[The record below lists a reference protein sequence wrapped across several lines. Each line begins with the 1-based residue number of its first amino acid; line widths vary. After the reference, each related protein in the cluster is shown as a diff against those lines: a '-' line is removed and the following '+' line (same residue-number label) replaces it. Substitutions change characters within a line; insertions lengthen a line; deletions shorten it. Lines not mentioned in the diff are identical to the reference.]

1 MLSEMTTFVWNNGRP
16 ESMRSYNDDLI
27 MAASIAC
34 WVRDTAL
41 IENKKSVEY
50 NKAFINT
57 MTSNHTVLNTTIRGM
72 PGHTI
77 NSGIA
82 DAAREQKKNME
93 QFPWLFK
100 G

>member
-1 MLSEMTTFVWNNGRP
+1 MLSEMRTFIWNNGRP

-41 IENKKSVEY
+41 MENKKSVEY
-50 NKAFINT
+50 NKAVIDSIV
-57 MTSNHTVLNTTIRGM
+57 SNKTVLNTTIHAMHGQM
-72 PGHTI
+72 L
-77 NSGIA
+77 NNDLS
-82 DAAREQKKNME
+82 DAAREQRRNME
-93 QFPWLFK
+93 QYPWLFK